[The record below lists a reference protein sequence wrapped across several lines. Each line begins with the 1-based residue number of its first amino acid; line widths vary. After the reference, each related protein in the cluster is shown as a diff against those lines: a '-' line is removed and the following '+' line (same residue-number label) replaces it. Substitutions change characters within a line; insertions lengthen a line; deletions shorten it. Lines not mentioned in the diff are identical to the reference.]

1 MIPVKLLEYLDEQGR
16 NLFREWLEGLLDRK
30 LPPPAFVLDSTV
42 CASATLVT
50 APRVSAVVAC

>member
-1 MIPVKLLEYLDEQGR
+1 MLEYLDEQGR